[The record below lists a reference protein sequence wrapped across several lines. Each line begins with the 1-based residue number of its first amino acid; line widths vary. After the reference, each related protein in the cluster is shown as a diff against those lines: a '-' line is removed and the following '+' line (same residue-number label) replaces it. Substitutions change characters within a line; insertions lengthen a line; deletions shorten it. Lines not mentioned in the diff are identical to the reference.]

1 MVSSMVL
8 LFRDLWV
15 TLMQMS
21 EACKVC
27 WTIVEPT
34 SLKVQVKRI
43 SQYNMKKEI

>member
-21 EACKVC
+21 EACLEVS
-27 WTIVEPT
+27 VT
-34 SLKVQVKRI
+34 SCFET
-43 SQYNMKKEI
+43 N